1 MKGTVTFNSI
11 SEDNTGY
18 KLAFWQENK
27 MHLVQV
33 AKKPTQRGK
42 VRQLEHQLFWSSPEP
57 LTLTREPWHCIPA
70 EGRQSSAG
78 PTSRAI
84 HPLQAAAE

>member
-33 AKKPTQRGK
+33 AKSSTQRGK
-42 VRQLEHQLFWSSPEP
+42 IRQLEHQLFWSSPEP
-57 LTLTREPWHCIPA
+57 LMLPREPWHRI
-70 EGRQSSAG
+70 EGRRR
-78 PTSRAI
+78 TRF
-84 HPLQAAAE
+84 